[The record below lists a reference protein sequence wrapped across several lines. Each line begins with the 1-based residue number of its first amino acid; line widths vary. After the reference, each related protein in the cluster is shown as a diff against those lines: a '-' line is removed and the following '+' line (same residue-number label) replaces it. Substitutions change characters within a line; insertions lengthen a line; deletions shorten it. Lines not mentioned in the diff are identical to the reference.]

1 MFRKATPIAL
11 PRKWAE
17 NNKSTIVTILFLVV
31 YFLMNLLFLTQYPFV
46 HSDESWLSGLTR
58 NMLESKDLGV
68 TETFYDLKPRYPHA
82 IKTIFHLLQMPFLMI
97 FGYHVFSFRLLSLI
111 TSMIVL
117 FLFQRF
123 LLRLSPI
130 DFGNIQGNRGI
141 VVIPI
146 LGMAM
151 MASSIQFIYA
161 AHFARQEIILVLA
174 LVSIASLL
182 YKEKPIP
189 AAIITGLSI
198 GLHPNSFILGMM
210 GLLMLLP
217 EKTFHV
223 RPLPKWRPLLQYVG
237 VTACIGGLF
246 LATSLSFDSNF
257 FSHYLAYGQSEFD
270 IAAPITSKLGE
281 FPYFLQKIWFQVS
294 GTYHVPNIRIEL
306 IIFGVAFLASL
317 WLFFHKKKTLPTEQR
332 KPLLFVL
339 QGLLG
344 IFLGMV
350 IIGRYNQTSI
360 VFFFP
365 LFFALL
371 YLLLLFFWQE
381 KNRKKTPGLW
391 LSLAAIII
399 VLFLST
405 ISNISPWL
413 TTHYSYDRYLNEIS
427 KAIPSHAKVLAN
439 LNSEYYFEND
449 GLRDYRNLSYLKEN
463 NLSLSEYLEENQI
476 QYIVISDELD
486 LIYQKRPIWNMIYG
500 NLRYM
505 DELKNYLQESCT
517 LVHEFQDNVYG
528 IRIVQY
534 MESDLDFTVY
544 VFKIDNFVR

>member
-1 MFRKATPIAL
+1 MLMSRKSTPIAL
-11 PRKWAE
+11 TSKWTE
-17 NNKSTIVTILFLVV
+17 TNKSTIATILFLVA

-58 NMLESKDLGV
+58 NILESKDLGV
-68 TETFYDLKPRYPHA
+68 TETFYDVKPRYPHA
-82 IKTIFHLLQMPFLMI
+82 IKTVFHLLQMPFLMI
-97 FGYHVFSFRLLSLI
+97 FGYHVFSFRLLSLL
-111 TSMIVL
+111 TSTVVL
-117 FLFQRF
+117 GLFQR
-123 LLRLSPI
+123 LLIQLSPI
-130 DFGNIQGNRGI
+130 DREENRRI
-141 VVIPI
+141 II
-146 LGMAM
+146 ASFLGMAM

-161 AHFARQEIILVLA
+161 AHFARQEIILLLA
-174 LVSIASLL
+174 LVAIASLL
-182 YKEKPIP
+182 YREKPIP

-198 GLHPNSFILGMM
+198 GLHPNSFMLGMM

-217 EKTFHV
+217 GKTFHV
-223 RPLPKWRPLLQYVG
+223 RPLTKWKPLLQYTG
-237 VTACIGGLF
+237 ITASIGGIF
-246 LATSLSFDSNF
+246 LAISLSFDPNF

-306 IIFGVAFLASL
+306 ILFGVAFLVSL
-317 WLFFHKKKTLPTEQR
+317 WLVLQKKKTLPTEQR
-332 KPLLFVL
+332 RPLLFVL

-344 IFLGMV
+344 IFAGMV

-381 KNRKKTPGLW
+381 KNQKKTPGLW
-391 LSLAAIII
+391 LSMAAIII
-399 VLFLST
+399 VLLLST

-413 TTHYSYDRYLNEIS
+413 STQYSYDRYLNEIS

-449 GLRDYRNLSYLKEN
+449 CLRDYRNLSYLKEN

-505 DELKNYLQESCT
+505 DELQDYLQESCT

-544 VFKIDNFVR
+544 VFKIDDFVG